1 MGRICI
7 TEATHK
13 RTKEDEKKRWDGMV
27 EEIKEE
33 QNQMLSE
40 IADIEKEAEKT
51 FWEKLLEFWEK
62 HKGKFELIVIIAI
75 IIVDR
80 EWINQP
86 DWYNKA
92 LFYGSLVYAVLTSRG
107 LGEALD
113 KLSNFISK
121 KKEVVTILE
130 AAKSAVDVGEDAALK
145 AAAKFEEILA
155 NDPAEKRQELIEAI
169 KPLVNATVGSRDALE
184 IVCEKLTEMDTT

>member
-1 MGRICI
+1 
-7 TEATHK
+7 
-13 RTKEDEKKRWDGMV
+13 MV
-27 EEIKEE
+27 EEIKQEQKQMMNEMNTIE
-33 QNQMLSE
+33 QN
-40 IADIEKEAEKT
+40 AEKT
-51 FWEKLLEFWEK
+51 FWDKLIAFWEK
-62 HKGKFELIVIIAI
+62 HKNKIELIVIIAI

-80 EWINQP
+80 EWLNQP
-86 DWYNKA
+86 DWYNKT
-92 LFYGSLVYAVLTSRG
+92 LFYGSLIYAVMTSRG
-107 LGEALD
+107 LGEALE

-155 NDPAEKRQELIEAI
+155 NDPAEKRQELVDVI

-184 IVCEKLTEMDTT
+184 VVCDKLTEMDTT